1 MSIEPDDVQAKD
13 SQAHDAEPNAPQPQS
28 VSEPEAA
35 PAAATAPDAA
45 APAAASAQ
53 YSQPAAG
60 MPGVGAPA
68 GAPADALANLPAE
81 THANAPAA
89 MPNPGAF
96 APSYAM
102 PTAFPPEPS
111 IEQPWYGVSFG
122 DAIERAF
129 HKYFVFQGRASR
141 GEFWWFYLASFVAGL
156 VVGWIPLLGWVAQLF
171 VSLPLLSLGWR
182 RMHDTGKPGWW
193 SLVLPLAGGLVTVI
207 GIVMSIALGDRDMWG
222 DIVGPSWPMFSG
234 SILLGIACFG
244 FWVYLL
250 AKPSDVRPNRYD
262 LPLGAPVSGAFATNQ
277 PAMPSGGYALGTPA
291 PTPAGFQPAGQATYP
306 AAGQAPA
313 GYAAP
318 GYGALG
324 YPTGFGATQ
333 PAAPSVSPA
342 ASGLANPASGP
353 EAAVGERQATVSTP
367 EASSAPADPVL
378 AELSNAATAPARLQE
393 IAAIV
398 PTHPEYKAG
407 LLAHPNL
414 YPALRTWLEQL

>member
-1 MSIEPDDVQAKD
+1 MSIEPDDIQAKD
-13 SQAHDAEPNAPQPQS
+13 SQQHDAEAKSAQQQPQQHDAEAKS
-28 VSEPEAA
+28 AQQQPQQQPQQSASEPAPTPDEAKR
-35 PAAATAPDAA
+35 PDA
-45 APAAASAQ
+45 PTTE
-53 YSQPAAG
+53 QPANPS
-60 MPGVGAPA
+60 MPTPDPAAPA
-68 GAPADALANLPAE
+68 GAPANVPAG
-81 THANAPAA
+81 APY
-89 MPNPGAF
+89 PGDF
-96 APSYAM
+96 GSSYTM
-102 PTAFPPEPS
+102 PTAFPPAPS

-193 SLVLPLAGGLVTVI
+193 SLVLPLVGVMVTGI
-207 GIVMSIALGDRDMWG
+207 GTIMSIALGERDMWG
-222 DIVGPSWPMFSG
+222 DIVGPSWPMFLG

-244 FWVYLL
+244 LWVYLL

-262 LPLGAPVSGAFATNQ
+262 LPLGAPVSGAFGTNR
-277 PAMPSGGYALGTPA
+277 PTVPSDGYALGTPA
-291 PTPAGFQPAGQATYP
+291 PMPAGFQPASQTIYP
-306 AAGQAPA
+306 AAGQVAASHPAP

-318 GYGALG
+318 TYAASSYAPPAPGVFANG
-324 YPTGFGATQ
+324 Q
-333 PAAPSVSPA
+333 PAA
-342 ASGLANPASGP
+342 
-353 EAAVGERQATVSTP
+353 AVAQP
-367 EASSAPADPVL
+367 SAPAPDPVL
-378 AELSNAATAPARLQE
+378 MELSNAATAPARLQE
-393 IAAIV
+393 IAAMV